1 MKTIFTLKNRLQL
14 AIGLTLI
21 FLGFGLNALAT
32 IHQVSVVN
40 FKFEPKEIT
49 ITQGDTVIWTNTN
62 GNHNVNGQKSVYPS
76 NPESFGNSLGSNW
89 SYQYI
94 FNTAG
99 TYDYQ
104 CDPHVGMGMV
114 GKVTV
119 TQNQTTDIQLAEKLE
134 KIKVFPNPANEF
146 INLEIPPSLGSAQS
160 LKIYSITGTLVDSK
174 VVSRNSFKYDLK
186 SFKNGVYFVEI
197 QTSVRK
203 EVLKFIKQ

>member
-1 MKTIFTLKNRLQL
+1 MKTIFTFKNRLHL
-14 AIGLTLI
+14 ATGLTLA
-21 FLGFGLNALAT
+21 FLFFGLNTYAT
-32 IHQVSVVN
+32 IHRVNVMN
-40 FKFEPKEIT
+40 FKFDPKEIT
-49 ITQGDTVIWTNTN
+49 ITAGDTVIWTNNN

-89 SYQYI
+89 TYQFI

-99 TYDYQ
+99 VYNYQ

-119 TQNQTTDIQLAEKLE
+119 TQNQTTDIQLAEIAN

-146 INLEIPPSLGSAQS
+146 INLEIPTSLGSARS
-160 LKIYSITGTLVDSK
+160 LKIYSITGTLVDSR
-174 VVSRNSFKYDLK
+174 VMSGNSYRYDLK
-186 SFKNGVYFVEI
+186 SLKNGVYFVEI
-197 QTSVRK
+197 QTSARK